1 MREGKMEREAKYE
14 MLYRQNIWKSLGEKG
29 QREGMWKRRGGEK
42 RGK

>member
-1 MREGKMEREAKYE
+1 MEREAKYE

-29 QREGMWKRRGGEK
+29 QREGMGKRRGGEK